1 MNILSMD
8 TCFKA
13 RQSVDMMVPPA
24 AVPIEAYLRQSA
36 RIVQAL
42 GNTGANTGANTGS
55 VEPLGGELFRLKLK
69 PLKFFTLLLQPIVD
83 MRVWVDGDDLL
94 RVQSVGCEILGL
106 GDFDQQH
113 FELNLSGEMY
123 PMLVQG
129 RMKLLGEVSLRVNVD
144 MPMPIALTPKPVL
157 ETTGSAI
164 MLGVLSTMKQRL
176 TKNLVT
182 DYQEWANQE
191 RSVLVGR

>member
-13 RQSVDMMVPPA
+13 RQSVDMMIPPA
-24 AVPIEAYLRQSA
+24 AVPIEAYLRQSE

-42 GNTGANTGANTGS
+42 ANTGG
-55 VEPLGGELFRLKLK
+55 VEALGGELFRLKLK

-83 MRVWVDGDDLL
+83 MRVWVDGVDLL

-113 FELNLSGEMY
+113 FDLNLSGEMY
-123 PMLVQG
+123 PLLVQG

-144 MPMPIALTPKPVL
+144 MPMPIALTPKPIL
-157 ETTGSAI
+157 ETTGSTI

-182 DYQEWANQE
+182 DYQDWANQE
-191 RSVLVGR
+191 RSALVGR

>member
-13 RQSVDMMVPPA
+13 RQSVDMMIPPA
-24 AVPIEAYLRQSA
+24 AVPIEAYLRQSE

-42 GNTGANTGANTGS
+42 GNTGPNTGG
-55 VEPLGGELFRLKLK
+55 VEALGGELFRLKLK

-113 FELNLSGEMY
+113 FDLNLSGEMY

-176 TKNLVT
+176 TKNLVA
-182 DYQEWANQE
+182 DYQNWANQE
-191 RSVLVGR
+191 RSALVGR

>member
-13 RQSVDMMVPPA
+13 RQSVDMMIPPA
-24 AVPIEAYLRQSA
+24 AVPIEAYLRQSE

-42 GNTGANTGANTGS
+42 GNTGANTGG
-55 VEPLGGELFRLKLK
+55 VEALGGELFRLKLK

-83 MRVWVDGDDLL
+83 MRVWVDGADLL

-123 PMLVQG
+123 PLLVQG

-144 MPMPIALTPKPVL
+144 MPMPISLTPKPVL

-191 RSVLVGR
+191 RSALVGR